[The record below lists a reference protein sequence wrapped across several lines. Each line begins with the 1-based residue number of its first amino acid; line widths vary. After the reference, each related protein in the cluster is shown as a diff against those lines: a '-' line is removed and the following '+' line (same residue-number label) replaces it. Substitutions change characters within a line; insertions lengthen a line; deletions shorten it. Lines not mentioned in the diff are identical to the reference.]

1 MKITIE
7 NEEFNIE
14 KSVAKT
20 ILTEKA
26 YKLAC
31 KIEKQGG
38 KANFT
43 VNAIREEVRNA
54 NS

>member
-7 NEEFNIE
+7 HEEFE
-14 KSVAKT
+14 LDKTTAKA

-31 KIEKQGG
+31 KIQKQGG
-38 KANFT
+38 TINFT
-43 VNAIREEVRNA
+43 VNAIKEEVRNA
-54 NS
+54 SS